1 MSRVVSRNV
10 NFRNRQIIAS
20 LHSALDRTV
29 RLRRCAPEL
38 LICIAA
44 IALHPDV
51 LHAQTPVA
59 ATGAAVSAPA
69 PATGTPI
76 TLEEAIRRAQI
87 SDLTYRTAAA
97 NKSVAGLDKS
107 IARSALLPGVVYHN
121 QYIYTKPGQLATPST
136 NALVTSSTTPIF
148 IANNSV
154 HEYISQGVVTET
166 VGIAGVANY
175 YRLSAEAEAS
185 AARQEVAR
193 RGLVATVIGNYFG
206 VLATERKF
214 GVAQRSAEEAQ
225 RFSQLTQKLEAGR
238 EVAHADVVKA
248 NLQLQQRQRD
258 LADAQLVAEKARLD
272 LAVLLF
278 PNPLTPY
285 TLTNDL
291 DQPFVLPT
299 KAEVQADGAKNNPD
313 LRAALQ
319 AARATKFELNAAR
332 TAYLPDLSLAYFYGI
347 DAPEFALKGRDGT
360 RNLGYSAVVTL
371 DIPVWD
377 WFATHSR
384 VKQSAI
390 RNDLANVELTATQRQ
405 LVASLEELYNEA
417 AVAAQQLAS
426 FDETVRTAAESLRL
440 TNMRYSAGE
449 ATVLEVVDAQNS
461 YSAAQSSQVDAAVRY
476 HVAFGQLQTLTGK
489 LP

>member
-1 MSRVVSRNV
+1 M
-10 NFRNRQIIAS
+10 A
-20 LHSALDRTV
+20 
-29 RLRRCAPEL
+29 
-38 LICIAA
+38 
-44 IALHPDV
+44 
-51 LHAQTPVA
+51 
-59 ATGAAVSAPA
+59 
-69 PATGTPI
+69 
-76 TLEEAIRRAQI
+76 
-87 SDLTYRTAAA
+87 YRTAAA
-97 NKSVAGLDKS
+97 EKAVAGLDKS

-121 QYIYTKPGQLATPST
+121 SYIYTKPGQQSST
-136 NALVTSSTTPIF
+136 NTEITGTTSTPIF

-166 VGIAGVANY
+166 IGVAGVANY
-175 YRLSAEAEAS
+175 RRLSAEAEAS

-206 VLATERKF
+206 ALAAEGKLT
-214 GVAQRSAEEAQ
+214 VAQRSADEAL

-258 LADAQLVAEKARLD
+258 LADARLAAEKARLD

-278 PNPLTPY
+278 PDPLTPY

-291 DQPFVLPT
+291 NQPSVLPT

-313 LRAALQ
+313 LRAAIQ
-319 AARATKFELNAAR
+319 AARAAKFELTAAR
-332 TAYLPDLSLAYFYGI
+332 AAYLPDLSIGYFYGI
-347 DAPEFALKGRDGT
+347 DAPQFAVKGPDGT
-360 RNLGYSAVVTL
+360 HNLGYSAAVTL

-377 WFATHSR
+377 WFSTHSR
-384 VKQSAI
+384 VKQSAA

-417 AVAAQQLAS
+417 AVAVQQLAS

-440 TNMRYSAGE
+440 TNLRYTAGE
-449 ATVLEVVDAQNS
+449 ASVLDVVDAQNS
-461 YSAAQSSQVDAAVRY
+461 YSVAEAAKVDAAVRY

>member
-1 MSRVVSRNV
+1 MTDSP
-10 NFRNRQIIAS
+10 
-20 LHSALDRTV
+20 HSAL
-29 RLRRCAPEL
+29 RRKKRFRPCAPGLAL
-38 LICIAA
+38 LLGAA
-44 IALHPDV
+44 SIALYPDV
-51 LHAQTPVA
+51 LPAQTPVE
-59 ATGAAVSAPA
+59 ATGTALSAPA
-69 PATGTPI
+69 PTPPATAAGTPI
-76 TLEEAIRRAQI
+76 TLEEAIRRARI
-87 SDLTYRTAAA
+87 SDVNYRTAAA

-107 IARSALLPGVVYHN
+107 IARSTLLPGVIYHN
-121 QYIYTKPGQLATPST
+121 QFIYTKAGQLP
-136 NALVTSSTTPIF
+136 LVTGSTSTPIF
-148 IANNSV
+148 IANNGV

-166 VGIAGVANY
+166 IGVAGIADY
-175 YRLSAEAEAS
+175 HRLSAEAEAS

-206 VLATERKF
+206 VLATERKL
-214 GVAQRSAEEAQ
+214 GVAQHSAEEAQ
-225 RFSQLTQKLEAGR
+225 RFSQLTQKLESGR

-258 LADAQLVAEKARLD
+258 LADVRLAAEKARLD

-278 PNPLTPY
+278 PDPLTPY

-291 DQPFVLPT
+291 DQPSVLPT

-319 AARATKFELNAAR
+319 AARAAKFELTAAR
-332 TAYLPDLSLAYFYGI
+332 AAYLPDLSLAYFYGI

-360 RNLGYSAVVTL
+360 HNLGYSAVVTL

-405 LVASLEELYNEA
+405 LIASLEELYNEA
-417 AVAAQQLAS
+417 AVAAQQIAS

-440 TNMRYSAGE
+440 TNLRYSAGE

-461 YSAAQSSQVDAAVRY
+461 YSAAQSAQVDAAVRY
-476 HVAFGQLQTLTGK
+476 HIAFGQLQTLTGK

>member
-1 MSRVVSRNV
+1 MTDSP
-10 NFRNRQIIAS
+10 
-20 LHSALDRTV
+20 HSAHR
-29 RLRRCAPEL
+29 RKNRFRRCAPEL
-38 LICIAA
+38 SLLVGVVAMV
-44 IALHPDV
+44 LYPDV
-51 LHAQTPVA
+51 SHCQTPA
-59 ATGAAVSAPA
+59 AVTATPVSAPA
-69 PATGTPI
+69 PALPAPALPVPATATPI
-76 TLEEAIRRAQI
+76 TLDEAIKRAQI
-87 SDLTYRTAAA
+87 SDVNYRAAA
-97 NKSVAGLDKS
+97 ATKSIAGLDRT

-121 QYIYTKPGQLATPST
+121 QYIYTQPGQIPLVPATST
-136 NALVTSSTTPIF
+136 STPIF

-154 HEYISQGVVTET
+154 HEYISQGAVIET
-166 VGIAGVANY
+166 LSVGAVANY

-206 VLATERKF
+206 VLAAERKL
-214 GVAQRSAEEAQ
+214 GVAQRSADEAQ

-258 LADAQLVAEKARLD
+258 LADAGLAAERARLD

-278 PNPLTPY
+278 PDPLTPY

-291 DQPFVLPT
+291 DQPSVLPT

-319 AARATKFELNAAR
+319 NARAAKFELTAAKA
-332 TAYLPDLSLAYFYGI
+332 AYLPDLSLAYFYGI
-347 DAPEFALKGRDGT
+347 DAPQFATKGPDGAH
-360 RNLGYSAVVTL
+360 NLGYSAVATI

-377 WFATHSR
+377 WFAAHSR
-384 VKQSAI
+384 VKQSSI

-405 LVASLEELYNEA
+405 LIASLEVLYNEA
-417 AVAAQQLAS
+417 AVAIQQLAS

-440 TNMRYSAGE
+440 TNLRYSGGE

-461 YSAAQSSQVDAAVRY
+461 YSAAQAAQVDAAVRY